1 MDALW
6 FSLVNSKRYGNL
18 GDADV
23 DKLIQIK
30 IYDIRAFFRDLYFKK
45 YGKFYDEPITKTL
58 VQQILKTF

>member
-45 YGKFYDEPITKTL
+45 YRKF
-58 VQQILKTF
+58 